1 MGYGPFQDRPATSEE
16 VLVLFV
22 DFGNASI
29 IKKKYV
35 RTKLSHKNVLIQ
47 AVGAVLYDVAPAKGG
62 QWSLEC
68 LDFLH
73 KVINLDRDV
82 DHFLVKVIVVDN
94 HEMPLKVN
102 IQIQDKKGGIFF

>member
-1 MGYGPFQDRPATSEE
+1 M
-16 VLVLFV
+16 LFV

-82 DHFLVKVIVVDN
+82 DHSPVKVIEVDN

>member
-35 RTKLSHKNVLIQ
+35 RTKLSHKNVPIQ

-62 QWSLEC
+62 
-68 LDFLH
+68 
-73 KVINLDRDV
+73 
-82 DHFLVKVIVVDN
+82 
-94 HEMPLKVN
+94 
-102 IQIQDKKGGIFF
+102 